1 MPMQPY
7 VKRGPVRAR
16 DLRANI
22 KELGFENGVITTLEA
37 MIDEHTQDRQ
47 SMREMAQLLDQCID
61 QVTNM
66 INVGGEMQKKMI
78 ELKRERDQGDAV
90 DHGNQ

>member
-7 VKRGPVRAR
+7 VRRGPVRAR

-22 KELGFENGVITTLEA
+22 QELGFENGVVTTLEA
-37 MIDEHTQDRQ
+37 MIDEHVQDRQ
-47 SMREMAQLLDQCID
+47 SMRDMAQLLDQCID

-66 INVGGEMQKKMI
+66 ISVGGEMQKKMI
-78 ELKRERDQGDAV
+78 ELKRARDQGDAI
-90 DHGNQ
+90 DHGNP